1 MFALFRLFTFQLVC
15 CRCVTA
21 RVAPAR
27 RLAASMMALAFAAV
41 TTSPAWAQDK
51 ANLPTGKSYTGSP
64 ESNPRDS
71 KLKANATVKAGVRS
85 RVGSAWGCD
94 VPDQP
99 PPVFG
104 RADHG
109 TVEISTGKG
118 PQCGRESMAL
128 AEIFYTSEPGFKG
141 IDKVYLIGWLLRG
154 NIDQTYVILVK

>member
-1 MFALFRLFTFQLVC
+1 MVALFRLFNFQLVA

-21 RVAPAR
+21 RVTPAR
-27 RLAASMMALAFAAV
+27 RFAAIMLALALAAV
-41 TTSPAWAQDK
+41 TTSAWAQEK
-51 ANLPTGKSYTGSP
+51 ANLPVGKSYVTSP

-85 RVGSAWGCD
+85 RIGSAFSCD
-94 VPDQP
+94 VPDQL

-109 TVEISTGKG
+109 TVEISRGKG

-141 IDKVYLIGWLLRG
+141 IDKVYLLGWLLRG
-154 NIDQTYVILVK
+154 NIDQSYTILVK

>member
-1 MFALFRLFTFQLVC
+1 VVALFRLFTFQLLA

-21 RVAPAR
+21 RVIAAQ
-27 RLAASMMALAFAAV
+27 RLAAIMALAFAAV

-51 ANLPTGKSYTGSP
+51 AIPPAGKSDASPP

-85 RVGSAWGCD
+85 RIGSAWSCD
-94 VPDQP
+94 VPDQLP
-99 PPVFG
+99 PLFA

-109 TVEISTGKG
+109 RVEISRGKG

-128 AEIFYTSEPGFKG
+128 AEVFYTSEPGFKG
-141 IDKVYLIGWLLRG
+141 IDKVYLLGWLLRG
-154 NIDQTYVILVK
+154 NIDQSYTILVK